1 MRVSVLPEN
10 WWSEIGEL
18 GKLEKSP
25 LISSSKIEKWP
36 LVMVKSNKTRML
48 WTLATH
54 KPGKILHWRIRKKSP
69 LRQSKPGY
77 ANFAFARRSYFG
89 EMGWKD
95 YFQESRPACSP
106 GRSQTIAQLMKGISK
121 NLK

>member
-1 MRVSVLPEN
+1 MIFIGLSWFLRAIKQMRVSVLPEN

-48 WTLATH
+48 
-54 KPGKILHWRIRKKSP
+54 
-69 LRQSKPGY
+69 
-77 ANFAFARRSYFG
+77 
-89 EMGWKD
+89 
-95 YFQESRPACSP
+95 
-106 GRSQTIAQLMKGISK
+106 
-121 NLK
+121 